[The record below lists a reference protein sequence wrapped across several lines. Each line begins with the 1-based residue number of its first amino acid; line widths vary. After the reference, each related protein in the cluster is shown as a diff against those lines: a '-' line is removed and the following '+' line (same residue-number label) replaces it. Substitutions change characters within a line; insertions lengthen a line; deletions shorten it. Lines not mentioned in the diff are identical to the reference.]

1 MRPRNDFANLY
12 HHVEKDEKFSGL
24 PLDPALNAPELPAN
38 APTTPPEVLSVAS
51 GPNVG
56 FKVFQNTL
64 AQLGG
69 KGGSILLSA
78 ATSVLLA
85 RYLGRERLGEY
96 GAIFAYLSI
105 YSWLVT
111 FSLDQILARDVSQR
125 RGEASA
131 LLHTGSVVACG
142 FAFAAGIIAP
152 LAAPLFGYSG
162 PLRWLIAIAAVDLL
176 ITPPFKM
183 PGIIFQVDMRQWYA
197 VGIGVFRQILWL
209 IAVALLAF
217 SNAAFYK
224 VIIARTLCG
233 LIETA
238 ITLYFIYRPGL
249 LDGPRTFLK
258 NDAVRMMRDAFP
270 LVLVNLAVNIYH
282 RIDQVMLHKMS
293 GDKVLGPYVIAVQ
306 LTELFSALPVALMS
320 SLFPVLAVSAH
331 DDVRFRRYLSESY
344 RFLLVVAFAACAL
357 VTPVAHPFIELV
369 YGKQYSATA
378 DLLIVL
384 IWSEVPIFFGVAL
397 GNALV
402 SKGLQKYLP
411 ASAAVGAI
419 SNVAI
424 NLAVIPR
431 YGALGA
437 SWATVFSYCLAS
449 VFFLL
454 VFSEVRPLVLMGLR
468 ISIVPFLL
476 ALGITFALGALPWAF
491 WWKLL
496 AASIAYVA
504 GAWLLGAVRN
514 QDIAY
519 ARQILETNVTYFRSS
534 RPRS

>member
-1 MRPRNDFANLY
+1 VQPTTDFANLY
-12 HHVEKDEKFSGL
+12 HHVEKNEKFANR
-24 PLDPALNAPELPAN
+24 PPDPAPDAPQFPTN
-38 APTTPPEVLSVAS
+38 APTTSPEVLSVAS

-56 FKVFQNTL
+56 FKVFQNTI

-78 ATSVLLA
+78 ATSILLA

-111 FSLDQILARDVSQR
+111 FSLEQILARDVSQR
-125 RGEASA
+125 RSEASA
-131 LLHTGSVVACG
+131 LLHTGSVISCG

-152 LAAPLFGYSG
+152 LAAPLFGYTG

-176 ITPPFKM
+176 IMPPFKM
-183 PGIIFQVDMRQWYA
+183 SGIIFQVDMRQWYA
-197 VGIGVFRQILWL
+197 VGIGFFRQILWL

-233 LIETA
+233 VIEAA
-238 ITLYFIYRPGL
+238 ITIYFIYRPGF

-258 NDAVRMMRDAFP
+258 SDAARMMRDAFP
-270 LVLVNLAVNIYH
+270 LVLSALAINIYH

-306 LTELFSALPVALMS
+306 LTELFSTLPVALMS
-320 SLFPVLAVSAH
+320 SLYPVLAVSAH
-331 DDVRFRRYLSESY
+331 DEVRFRRYLSESF
-344 RFLLVVAFAACAL
+344 RFLMVVAFAACAL
-357 VTPVAHPFIELV
+357 VTPVARPFIELV
-369 YGKQYSATA
+369 YGKQFSATA
-378 DLLIVL
+378 ELLIVL
-384 IWSEVPIFFGVAL
+384 IWSEAPIFFGVAL
-397 GNALV
+397 GNAIV

-411 ASAAVGAI
+411 ASAASGAI
-419 SNVAI
+419 VNVAI

-437 SWATVFSYCLAS
+437 SWATVISYCLAGI
-449 VFFLL
+449 FFLL
-454 VFSEVRPLVLMGLR
+454 VFRELRPLVLMGLR
-468 ISIVPFLL
+468 ISVVPFLL
-476 ALGITFALGALPWAF
+476 ALAITFGLQALDWAF
-491 WWKLL
+491 WWKLII
-496 AASIAYVA
+496 AAIAYPT
-504 GAWLLGAVRN
+504 GAWLFGAVRN
-514 QDIAY
+514 QDIQY
-519 ARQILETNVTYFRSS
+519 ARQILESNFNLLHNS
-534 RPRS
+534 RRP

>member
-1 MRPRNDFANLY
+1 M
-12 HHVEKDEKFSGL
+12 EKDEKFADV
-24 PLDPALNAPELPAN
+24 PLDPALSAPELPAN
-38 APTTPPEVLSVAS
+38 APTTPPEILSVAS

-56 FKVFQNTL
+56 FKVFQNTM

-78 ATSVLLA
+78 ATSILLA

-111 FSLDQILARDVSQR
+111 FSLEQILARDVSQR
-125 RGEASA
+125 RSEAAA
-131 LLHTGSVVACG
+131 LLHTGSVVACC

-152 LAAPLFGYSG
+152 LAAPLFGYGG

-197 VGIGVFRQILWL
+197 VGIGFFRQILWL
-209 IAVALLAF
+209 VAVALLAF

-224 VIIARTLCG
+224 VIIARTICG

-238 ITLYFIYRPGL
+238 ITLYFIYRPGF
-249 LDGPRTFLK
+249 LDGPRTFLMPE
-258 NDAVRMMRDAFP
+258 ARRMIRDAFP
-270 LVLVNLAVNIYH
+270 LVISNLAVNIYH

-320 SLFPVLAVSAH
+320 SLYPVLAVSAH
-331 DDVRFRRYLSESY
+331 DDVKFRRYLSESF
-344 RFLLVVAFAACAL
+344 RFLLVVAFAACAV
-357 VTPVAHPFIELV
+357 VTPVARPFIELV
-369 YGKQYSATA
+369 YGKQFSATA

-402 SKGLQKYLP
+402 TKGLQKYFP
-411 ASAAVGAI
+411 AATIAGAI
-419 SNVAI
+419 VNVAI

-437 SWATVFSYCLAS
+437 SWATVVSYCLAGI
-449 VFFLL
+449 FFLL
-454 VFSEVRPLVLMGLR
+454 IFRELRPLVMIGLR
-468 ISIVPFLL
+468 ISVVPFLL
-476 ALGITFALGALPWAF
+476 ALGITFGLSVLHWAF

-496 AASIAYVA
+496 LAMVAYPA
-504 GAWLLGAVRN
+504 GAWIFGAVRN
-514 QDIAY
+514 QDIQY
-519 ARQILETNVTYFRSS
+519 AKQILQTNFDYLRRS
-534 RPRS
+534 RK

>member
-1 MRPRNDFANLY
+1 MRPTTVFANLY
-12 HHVEKDEKFSGL
+12 YHVEKNEKSSNL
-24 PLDPALNAPELPAN
+24 PLDPALNAPELPLN
-38 APTTPPEVLSVAS
+38 APTTPPEILSAAS

-56 FKVFQNTL
+56 FKVFQNTI

-69 KGGSILLSA
+69 KGGGILVSA
-78 ATSVLLA
+78 ATSILLA

-125 RGEASA
+125 RSEASA
-131 LLHTGSVVACG
+131 LLHTGSVIACG

-152 LAAPLFGYSG
+152 LAAPLFGYTG

-176 ITPPFKM
+176 IMPPFKM

-197 VGIGVFRQILWL
+197 VGIGFARQILWL

-217 SNAAFYK
+217 SDAAFYK

-233 LIETA
+233 VLEAAVTI
-238 ITLYFIYRPGL
+238 YFIYRPGF

-258 NDAVRMMRDAFP
+258 SDAARMMRDAFP

-306 LTELFSALPVALMS
+306 LTELFSALPVSLMS
-320 SLFPVLAVSAH
+320 ALFPVLAVSAQ
-331 DDVRFRRYLSESY
+331 DDVKFRRYLSESF

-357 VTPVAHPFIELV
+357 VTPVAHPLIELV
-369 YGKQYSATA
+369 YGKQFSATA

-402 SKGLQKYLP
+402 SKGLQNYLP
-411 ASAAVGAI
+411 ASAVAGAVV
-419 SNVAI
+419 NVLI

-437 SWATVFSYCLAS
+437 SWATVVSYCLAGI
-449 VFFLL
+449 FFLL
-454 VFSEVRPLVLMGLR
+454 VFRELRPFVLMGLR
-468 ISIVPFLL
+468 ISVVPFLL
-476 ALGITFALGALPWAF
+476 ALGITFGLGALTWPF

-496 AASIAYVA
+496 LAAIAYPA
-504 GAWLLGAVRN
+504 GAWAFGAVRN
-514 QDIAY
+514 QDIQY
-519 ARQILETNVTYFRSS
+519 AKQILQTNFNFRRNS
-534 RPRS
+534 PRK